1 MKKIILFIAFVSSLT
16 ISAQE
21 INWMTFEQAIAAQQ
35 KNPKKIMIDAFTT
48 WCGPCKMLDRNTF
61 HNPDVVA
68 YVNKNYYAVKFN
80 AEGNEQISFKGK
92 TFGNPNFDPNKKGR
106 NSSHE
111 LAGYYGVRAY
121 PTILFLDEKSDFI
134 GPLVGYKTPKQLEL
148 FLKIF
153 KNDDYK
159 NIKTKEDFEKYS
171 SNFTSSF
178 KD

>member
-1 MKKIILFIAFVSSLT
+1 MKKIIFTLILITTLS
-16 ISAQE
+16 INAQE
-21 INWMTFEQAIAAQQ
+21 IHWMNFEQAIEAQ
-35 KNPKKIMIDAFTT
+35 KTNPKKIMVDAYTK

-61 HNPDVVA
+61 HNPDLVA

-80 AEGNEQISFKGK
+80 AEGNEKIEFKGK
-92 TFGNPNFDPNKKGR
+92 TFSNPNFDPNKKGR

-121 PTILFLDEKSDFI
+121 PTILFIDEKSDFI
-134 GPLVGYKTPKQLEL
+134 GPLVGYKTPKQLEI

-159 NIKTKEDFEKYS
+159 NIKTKEDFEEYS
-171 SNFTSSF
+171 SNFAYKF

>member
-1 MKKIILFIAFVSSLT
+1 MKKIILFLFLT
-16 ISAQE
+16 TTITITAQE
-21 INWMTFEQAIAAQQ
+21 INWMSFEQAITAQK
-35 KNPKKIMIDAFTT
+35 KNPKKIMVDAFTK
-48 WCGPCKMLDRNTF
+48 WCGPCKMLDKNTF

-68 YVNKNYYAVKFN
+68 YVNTNYYAVKFN
-80 AEGNEQISFKGK
+80 AEGNEIINFKGK
-92 TFGNPNFDPNKKGR
+92 TYSNPNFNPNKKGR

-111 LAGYYGVRAY
+111 LAVYYGVRAY
-121 PTILFLDEKSDFI
+121 PTILFIDEKSDFI

-159 NIKTKEDFEKYS
+159 KIKTKEDFEKYS
-171 SNFTSSF
+171 SNFKSEF

>member
-92 TFGNPNFDPNKKGR
+92 AFGNPNFDPNKKGR

-121 PTILFLDEKSDFI
+121 PTILFLDEKSDFL

>member
-1 MKKIILFIAFVSSLT
+1 MKKIILFIAFVSSLS

-61 HNPDVVA
+61 HNPDVAA

>member
-1 MKKIILFIAFVSSLT
+1 MKKIILLIALVFSLS

-21 INWMTFEQAIAAQQ
+21 INWMSFEQAIAAQQ

-153 KNDDYK
+153 KSDDYK
-159 NIKTKEDFEKYS
+159 NIKTKEDFEKYY

>member
-1 MKKIILFIAFVSSLT
+1 MKKIIFILLLITTLSLN
-16 ISAQE
+16 AQE
-21 INWMTFEQAIAAQQ
+21 IHWMSFEKAIEAQ
-35 KNPKKIMIDAFTT
+35 KTKPKKIMVDAYTK

-61 HNPDVVA
+61 HNPDLVA

-80 AEGNEQISFKGK
+80 AEGNEKIEFKGK
-92 TFGNPNFDPNKKGR
+92 TFSNPNFDPNKKGR

-121 PTILFLDEKSDFI
+121 PTILFIDEKSDFI
-134 GPLVGYKTPKQLEL
+134 GPLVGYKTPKQLEI

-171 SNFTSSF
+171 SKFAYKF